1 MTKLIVAFG
10 NYANASKKGYS
21 SSVEFKSKEH
31 GAEQSTAFIGP
42 RCWVPRVLQIAASR
56 KYSCS
61 QGRTSSFDNLRP
73 EKDRT
78 IQAWIN
84 VKVKFTLEQA
94 TKDQRGS
101 RGIALLFL

>member
-10 NYANASKKGYS
+10 NYANASKKVYS
-21 SSVEFKSKEH
+21 PSAESKSKEH
-31 GAEQSTAFIGP
+31 AAVQCATFIGP
-42 RCWVPRVLQIAASR
+42 RCWVPRVLQITASR

-84 VKVKFTLEQA
+84 VKFALEQA
-94 TKDQRGS
+94 TKAQRGS